1 MNFPAQVE
9 CLNLA
14 RITAASIRIASGS
27 FGQNLNLDSGLARA
41 SGSFCQRCALYRR
54 SGSFGQYLA
63 NPASLTLLG
72 ADFCR
77 AKASR
82 EGRHRLSRHYTSL
95 CSYFVLARRSVSRKQ
110 NLSLPHLRSQ

>member
-54 SGSFGQYLA
+54 SGSLGQYLA
-63 NPASLTLLG
+63 NHASLPFSAPTS
-72 ADFCR
+72 AAR
-77 AKASR
+77 KHR
-82 EGRHRLSRHYTSL
+82 VKGRHRLSRHCTSL